1 MWFICTQ
8 YLFSGKVGETQ
19 LEKTLL
25 CGAKQNMLCTLRT
38 LRLLELDCQQLDML
52 VIRVIMMCGWLSLVS
67 LIRA

>member
-1 MWFICTQ
+1 
-8 YLFSGKVGETQ
+8 
-19 LEKTLL
+19 
-25 CGAKQNMLCTLRT
+25 MLCTLRT